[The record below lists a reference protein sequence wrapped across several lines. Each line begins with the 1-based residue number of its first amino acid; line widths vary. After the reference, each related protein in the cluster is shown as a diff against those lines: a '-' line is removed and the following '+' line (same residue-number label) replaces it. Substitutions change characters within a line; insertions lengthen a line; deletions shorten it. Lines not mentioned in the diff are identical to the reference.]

1 MYIIELFITILNY
14 LGFEW
19 KGDAS
24 MIRSSL
30 PIDNIQL
37 HGPGFIDIKLLWKEL
52 ETKWNFQL
60 PFQSTYKFFISST
73 MLYFFLKR
81 YQHTIYFVSLA
92 HIENLLLAEQTMCY

>member
-1 MYIIELFITILNY
+1 MYYLKLISLFV

-30 PIDNIQL
+30 PIDNVQL

-60 PFQSTYKFFISST
+60 PYQSVFCALIKLIIQCTNFFIPFHFCLFIRFT
-73 MLYFFLKR
+73 Y
-81 YQHTIYFVSLA
+81 
-92 HIENLLLAEQTMCY
+92 NLLIIYLFIY